1 MRLPRERRHMQR
13 LSTDLMIDAPRHMV
27 WDALVDIEAV
37 VMWNPGI
44 DDVECVSR
52 MRSGIGA
59 TRRCYTHPT
68 GWMTESVTAWVD
80 GELIVFD
87 VEDAAP
93 LKNGTA
99 RYQLADE
106 RGGTRLTA
114 SFEYE
119 VKLGPLG
126 PVIDRLIVHKQLSAA
141 WNSALEGL
149 KDYTETRSHGF
160 ETVGAASARP
170 YDKQEKKMEP
180 ITTALVT
187 GATSGLGFEA
197 AAQLADQGASNVI
210 ITGRSEERASQARD
224 ALVARTGNDVF
235 TTLVVDLNRSVDVK
249 SAADELAD
257 RGVSIDF
264 LLLNA
269 GMVSGSA
276 LVKTDEDVEIT
287 FASSLIGHHEFTM
300 RLLEDGLLSEKAQIV
315 IAGSE
320 AARGDVPTF
329 SPTDLGSLADKSF
342 DGDLVAAAEGIIR
355 ADESIKYKPATAYAD
370 AKVFVAWWSAHLA
383 TRLPE
388 GMTVNAVSPGSVP
401 GTEAGRNAN
410 FFMKFI
416 MMPMFKYAPKKLGMG
431 AHVSDGA
438 GRYLEVAGY
447 NGDVSGE
454 FFASAPKKMTGPIE
468 AMQMPHFHDEA
479 YQQAAWSAVVKVSG
493 GVDYPVNA

>member
-1 MRLPRERRHMQR
+1 MQR

-197 AAQLADQGASNVI
+197 AAQLADHGASKVV
-210 ITGRSEERASQARD
+210 ITGRNAQRASRARD
-224 ALVARTGNDVF
+224 ALVERTGKDVF
-235 TTLVVDLNRSVDVK
+235 TTLVVDLDQSTDVK
-249 SAADELAD
+249 RAADELAD
-257 RGVSIDF
+257 RGISIDF

-269 GMVSGSA
+269 GMVSGST
-276 LVKTDEDVEIT
+276 LVRTDEDVEIT

-300 RLLEDGLLSEKAQIV
+300 RLLEDGLLSEKARIV

-329 SPTDLGSLADKSF
+329 NPTDLSSLADKSF

-355 ADESIKYKPATAYAD
+355 ADESITYKPATAYAD
-370 AKVFVAWWSAHLA
+370 AKVFVAWWSAQLA
-383 TRLPE
+383 TRLPV

-410 FFMKFI
+410 FFMKYV
-416 MMPMFKYAPKKLGMG
+416 MMPAFKYAPKRLGMG
-431 AHVSDGA
+431 AHVSAGA
-438 GRYLEVAGY
+438 GRYIEVAGY
-447 NGDVSGE
+447 DDEVSGE
-454 FFASAPKKMTGPIE
+454 FFASAPKKMTGPVE
-468 AMQMPHFHDEA
+468 AMQMPHFHDVEN
-479 YQQAAWSAVVKVSG
+479 QKAAWSAVVKVAG
-493 GVDYPVNA
+493 GVDYPINA

>member
-1 MRLPRERRHMQR
+1 MQR
-13 LSTDLMIDAPRHMV
+13 LKTDLVIDAPRHMV

-37 VMWNPGI
+37 VTWNPGI
-44 DDVECVSR
+44 DDVECISR
-52 MRSGIGA
+52 MRSGVGA

-80 GELIVFD
+80 RELIVFD
-87 VEDAAP
+87 IEDAAP

-106 RGGTRLTA
+106 RGGTRLAA
-114 SFEYE
+114 SFDYE

-126 PVIDRLIVHKQLSAA
+126 PVIDRLIVHKQLGTA
-141 WNSALEGL
+141 WNGALEGL
-149 KDYTETRSHGF
+149 KDFTETQSRGF
-160 ETVGAASARP
+160 KVGGAASALRHH
-170 YDKQEKKMEP
+170 KQEKKMETV
-180 ITTALVT
+180 TTALVT

-197 AAQLADQGASNVI
+197 AAQLADQGASSVI
-210 ITGRSEERASQARD
+210 ITGRTEERASQARD
-224 ALVARTGNDVF
+224 ALVERTGKEVF
-235 TTLVVDLNRSVDVK
+235 TTLVVDLNRPVDVK

-269 GMVSGSA
+269 GMVSGST
-276 LVKTDEDVEIT
+276 LVKTDEDIEIT
-287 FASSLIGHHEFTM
+287 FASSLIGHHELTM
-300 RLLEDGLLSEKAQIV
+300 GLLEDGVLSDNASIV

-370 AKVFVAWWSAHLA
+370 AKVFVAWWSAQLA

-401 GTEAGRNAN
+401 RTEAGRNAN
-410 FFMKFI
+410 FFMKYV
-416 MMPMFKYAPKKLGMG
+416 MLPAFKYAPKKLGMG
-431 AHVSDGA
+431 AHVSSGA
-438 GRYLEVAGY
+438 GRYIEVAGY
-447 NGDVSGE
+447 DDGVSGH
-454 FFASAPKKMTGPIE
+454 FFASAPKKMTGSIE
-468 AMQMPHFHDEA
+468 AMQMPHFHDPA
-479 YQQAAWSAVVKVSG
+479 YQQAAWSAVVNVSG

>member
-1 MRLPRERRHMQR
+1 M
-13 LSTDLMIDAPRHMV
+13 
-27 WDALVDIEAV
+27 
-37 VMWNPGI
+37 
-44 DDVECVSR
+44 
-52 MRSGIGA
+52 
-59 TRRCYTHPT
+59 
-68 GWMTESVTAWVD
+68 ES
-80 GELIVFD
+80 
-87 VEDAAP
+87 
-93 LKNGTA
+93 
-99 RYQLADE
+99 
-106 RGGTRLTA
+106 
-114 SFEYE
+114 
-119 VKLGPLG
+119 
-126 PVIDRLIVHKQLSAA
+126 
-141 WNSALEGL
+141 
-149 KDYTETRSHGF
+149 
-160 ETVGAASARP
+160 
-170 YDKQEKKMEP
+170 

-210 ITGRSEERASQARD
+210 ITGRTEERVSQARE

-235 TTLVVDLNRSVDVK
+235 TTVVVDLNRSVDVK
-249 SAADELAD
+249 SAADELAN

-269 GMVSGSA
+269 GMVSGST
-276 LVKTDEDVEIT
+276 LVKTDENVEIT

-300 RLLEDGLLSEKAQIV
+300 RLLEDGLLSEKARIV

-329 SPTDLGSLADKSF
+329 NPTDLRSLADKSF

-370 AKVFVAWWSAHLA
+370 AKVFVAWWSANLA

-388 GMTVNAVSPGSVP
+388 GMAVNAVSPGSVP

-410 FFMKFI
+410 FFMKYV
-416 MMPMFKYAPKKLGMG
+416 MMPMFKYAPKKLGMA

-438 GRYLEVAGY
+438 GRYMEVAGY
-447 NGDVSGE
+447 DDGVSGE

-479 YQQAAWSAVVKVSG
+479 YQQAAWSAVVNVSG
-493 GVDYPVNA
+493 GVGYPVNA